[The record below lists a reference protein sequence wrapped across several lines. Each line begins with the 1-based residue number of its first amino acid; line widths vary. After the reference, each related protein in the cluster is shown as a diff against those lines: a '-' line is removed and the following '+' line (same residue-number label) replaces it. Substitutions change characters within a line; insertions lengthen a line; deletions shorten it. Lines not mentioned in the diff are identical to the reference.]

1 MKWTEKLAI
10 KEAKKFKTRRDF
22 QNKSPGAYH
31 WLLRHDK
38 LSLLDK
44 IIAPRRKNWT
54 EKEVKSLIK
63 EYKTATEFRKANAG
77 AYNFIRKNCPEL
89 LKLSF
94 PKTKKPFGSS
104 KENILSKAKGDSYVN
119 SSKKQ
124 EHRDLLRDLLRQKST
139 GRKDVFTL
147 AGINMRDARMYGNQ
161 KCSVFSA
168 EISKDIHAEQI
179 PEISEY
185 PYITA
190 FKTDTLTFFKNEL
203 FSKKHF
209 DMIYLDFCGSY
220 TLNKE
225 DTVKQIFK
233 NKNLQKGD
241 LFALT
246 FELSRE
252 RNDRA
257 TGEKH
262 LKQTD
267 LYKVTCCEDLEEYF
281 NNRDGTIKATVRHF
295 AKEEGMHIKEVF
307 SEVYRNKDNSPN
319 MLFVVYRI

>member
-1 MKWTEKLAI
+1 MKWDEKKAL
-10 KEAKKFKTRRDF
+10 KESKKHKTRRDF
-22 QNKSPGAYH
+22 QAKSPGAYH

-38 LSLLDK
+38 LSLLDE
-44 IIAPRRKNWT
+44 ILPLRRKAWT
-54 EKEVKSLIK
+54 EKEVKILIK
-63 EYKTATEFRKANAG
+63 KYKTSSEFRKANAG
-77 AYNFIRKNCPEL
+77 AYNFIRNNCPEL

-94 PKTKKPFGSS
+94 PKKLYGSS
-104 KENILSKAKGDSYVN
+104 KENILRKAKTDSYTD
-119 SSKKQ
+119 SSIKQ

-168 EISKDIHAEQI
+168 EISKDIHAEQL

-190 FKTDTLTFFKNEL
+190 FNIDSLSFFKNEL
-203 FSKKHF
+203 FTKKHF
-209 DMIYLDFCGSY
+209 DMIYLDYCGSY
-220 TLNKE
+220 TLIKE
-225 DTVKQIFK
+225 DTIKQIFK
-233 NKNLQKGD
+233 NKNLKKGD
-241 LFALT
+241 LLALT

-252 RNDRA
+252 RNDKD

-267 LYKVTCCEDLEEYF
+267 LYKVTCCEDIYEYF
-281 NNRDGTIKATVRHF
+281 NNRDGIIKATVRHL
-295 AKEEGMHIKEVF
+295 AREEGSHIKEVF
-307 SEVYRNKDNSPN
+307 SEVYRNKNNSPN